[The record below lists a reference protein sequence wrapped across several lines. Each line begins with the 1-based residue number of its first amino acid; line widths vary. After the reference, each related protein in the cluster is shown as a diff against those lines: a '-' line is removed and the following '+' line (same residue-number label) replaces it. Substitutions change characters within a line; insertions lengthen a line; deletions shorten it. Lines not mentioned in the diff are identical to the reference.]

1 MKNLTF
7 QDIPIVIE
15 YEKGDVKKAENPEYP
30 GQDFFLYADY
40 GYIENTVSNEEG
52 EALDVFLGEA
62 QDSTKV
68 YLMGLLK
75 RDGSFDEIKTF
86 LGFEGDREVRTLAEW
101 QYGSER
107 IGPIVMIGIEDFKE
121 TLRQQSDAAA
131 KKAKEGVDDE

>member
-1 MKNLTF
+1 MKNVTIQGL
-7 QDIPIVIE
+7 PIVIE
-15 YEKGDVKKAENPEYP
+15 YEKGDTKKPDHPEYL
-30 GQDFFLYADY
+30 GQEFYLYADY

-52 EALDVFLGEA
+52 EALDVFLGDDPE
-62 QDSTKV
+62 SPKV

-86 LGFEGDREVRTLAEW
+86 LGFEGEREVRTLAEW

-131 KKAKEGVDDE
+131 KKTREEGQE